1 MVTTREMARDV
12 KLRPAKITIF
22 PKQLTTQYHYST
34 QTLFWSCLPS
44 NHILQ
49 GEDNFEL
56 HRRLQIFNLP
66 FPTFAGTKA
75 GL

>member
-1 MVTTREMARDV
+1 MVTAREMARDANQ
-12 KLRPAKITIF
+12 LRPAEINIF

-34 QTLFWSCLPS
+34 QTFFWSCLPS

-56 HRRLQIFNLP
+56 HSR
-66 FPTFAGTKA
+66 
-75 GL
+75 